1 MNKGNMKLTG
11 NGEIIEGEYQEIK
24 IMGNATSNG
33 EVKADT
39 IHIMGGA
46 HFNGNI
52 EAGECVIHG
61 NAVIKGN
68 IVADRMKVNGNFNLE
83 GDCRI
88 NELTVNGKTEVDGVF
103 ECNNVVLRGD
113 MVITK
118 VCQAKDLKIYGGLSA
133 KADVL
138 GEQMTIEGRIDC
150 KGLLSAEEICLH
162 ACENSYCK
170 EIGATK
176 LLVEKPFYHLFWL
189 GFGKKN
195 GLSCD
200 LIEADE
206 IKLEYTRAKIVRGKQ
221 IQLVKACQV
230 DTLEY
235 SEQYIEGEAC
245 EIREVTKVD

>member
-1 MNKGNMKLTG
+1 MNKGNMKLAG

-24 IMGNATSNG
+24 IMGNATSCG
-33 EVKADT
+33 AVKADT

-46 HFNGNI
+46 HLNGNI
-52 EAGECVIHG
+52 ETGECVIHG

-68 IVADRMKVNGNFNLE
+68 IVAESMKVNGNFNLE

-113 MVITK
+113 MFITK
-118 VCQAKDLKIYGGLSA
+118 GCQTKELKVYGGVRA
-133 KADVL
+133 QADVL
-138 GEQMTIEGRIDC
+138 GEKITIEGRIDC
-150 KGLLSAEEICLH
+150 KGLLSAEEIYLH
-162 ACENSYCK
+162 ASRESYCK

-176 LLVEKPFYHLFWL
+176 LVVEKPFYHLFWS
-189 GFGKKN
+189 GFSKKN
-195 GLSCD
+195 SLSCD

-206 IKLEYTRAKIVRGKQ
+206 IKLENTNAKIVRGKQ
-221 IQLVKACQV
+221 IHLVKACQV

-235 SEQYIEGEAC
+235 SEQYTKGEAC